1 MTSAEAGH
9 FYAVRRSGGKITECV
24 SRRRMSV
31 AVKRTVSSIAII
43 KEQIRGRKIH
53 VPTYMEENMDQ
64 KNEIQRHLQALCEEI
79 GPRPTG
85 SQANRDAVS
94 YARRQFEAYGL
105 TTQLQEFDCM
115 DWSRNG
121 GTLKAEGK
129 EIPVMPAPYSKGCG
143 VQGEIIRAGS
153 LEELRKAPLSGK
165 IVLLCDGLASEP
177 FMPKSFVFWNPDE
190 HKEIISLLENGG
202 ALAVLTVSLSAGQYL
217 PIIEDGAFEL
227 PCGIVLPENLPL
239 LDSGIRAVL
248 KLDAERKAAKGANV
262 IASYGSGAHKV
273 CFSAHIDT
281 GNMTPG
287 ALDNASGTAVLL
299 AMASQLQGKTYPYR
313 LEFVLFNGEDY
324 YSTPGEM
331 AYLASHL
338 SRPEDYVCA
347 FNVDGAGL
355 KGKDITYS
363 FYECPEKLSSSIR
376 SFASRLEGFS
386 ETEPWPQGDH
396 TLFSFSGVPAV
407 AITSSG
413 IFELTE
419 KVLHTEK
426 DIPALVD
433 TKKLGE
439 LAAFLLGAV

>member
-1 MTSAEAGH
+1 
-9 FYAVRRSGGKITECV
+9 
-24 SRRRMSV
+24 
-31 AVKRTVSSIAII
+31 
-43 KEQIRGRKIH
+43 
-53 VPTYMEENMDQ
+53 
-64 KNEIQRHLQALCEEI
+64 
-79 GPRPTG
+79 
-85 SQANRDAVS
+85 
-94 YARRQFEAYGL
+94 
-105 TTQLQEFDCM
+105 
-115 DWSRNG
+115 
-121 GTLKAEGK
+121 
-129 EIPVMPAPYSKGCG
+129 
-143 VQGEIIRAGS
+143 
-153 LEELRKAPLSGK
+153 
-165 IVLLCDGLASEP
+165 
-177 FMPKSFVFWNPDE
+177 
-190 HKEIISLLENGG
+190 
-202 ALAVLTVSLSAGQYL
+202 YL
-217 PIIEDGAFEL
+217 PIIEDGDFEL